1 MCQVGSPPIRAV
13 QVWKDLLKQ
22 KLLVHGTSSV
32 WNDNNGT
39 PGVPVLERVLMV
51 VECDPTWDR
60 VALAWGSAE
69 PL

>member
-1 MCQVGSPPIRAV
+1 
-13 QVWKDLLKQ
+13 LKQ
-22 KLLVHGTSSV
+22 KLLLHGTSSV

-51 VECDPTWDR
+51 VECDPIWDR